1 MNKKSIPAQ
10 KNWILIP
17 VYNRLEVTRSCLNN
31 LRKIGVFSNF
41 TVCVIDDGCTDG
53 TSEMLVDE
61 FPKVHVIQGD
71 GNLYWGGGIST
82 GMAAAR
88 AANAEV
94 HVWLNDDCLPDEG
107 SIEVLV
113 NRVRETKG
121 MCGGICRDPKNESLI
136 TYGGCQIGAAA
147 LVQPPAGHFEP
158 SDVMNGNLVAI
169 HTDAVER
176 IGLLDSKRFP
186 HYGGDT
192 AYCINARFQ
201 NIATEIAGSAT
212 AVNPRGNSLEAFGLT
227 KPANAIFNEPFRLA
241 SPLYLP
247 TYWQVLR
254 LSYGWK
260 AYLRCP
266 AYFIRL
272 VKLWRQACK
281 KATNNS
287 HGRGQ

>member
-1 MNKKSIPAQ
+1 
-10 KNWILIP
+10 
-17 VYNRLEVTRSCLNN
+17 
-31 LRKIGVFSNF
+31 
-41 TVCVIDDGCTDG
+41 
-53 TSEMLVDE
+53 
-61 FPKVHVIQGD
+61 
-71 GNLYWGGGIST
+71 
-82 GMAAAR
+82 MAAAR

-281 KATNNS
+281 KAANNS